1 MDTKESVYRV
11 IGKLQTDYLE
21 KRFGKLQTDELII
34 MDERLEHIKQ
44 RHPEDSELFEEYG
57 VLAATE
63 PDLVLVDPKHAGTV
77 FMVKKISATNLNVVI
92 RLALDI
98 DESGYKNSIMTFYR
112 IRDKNLKKLENKSE
126 LLYKRE

>member
-1 MDTKESVYRV
+1 
-11 IGKLQTDYLE
+11 
-21 KRFGKLQTDELII
+21 
-34 MDERLEHIKQ
+34 
-44 RHPEDSELFEEYG
+44 
-57 VLAATE
+57 
-63 PDLVLVDPKHAGTV
+63 
-77 FMVKKISATNLNVVI
+77 MVKKISATNLNVVI